1 MTISLDPY
9 LNFAG
14 NAREAM
20 EFYQSIFG
28 GELTISTFG
37 EYGIEGVP
45 ADGIMHAQLVTPAF
59 TIMASDALAGA
70 EQEWAGSRIHLAL
83 MGDDLDLLTGWYER
97 LAADGTPGQPL
108 QAQVWGDTY
117 GDVKDRFGIEWLFN
131 ISAA

>member
-1 MTISLDPY
+1 MAVQLFCY
-9 LNFAG
+9 LNFPG
-14 NAREAM
+14 NTREALAY
-20 EFYQSIFG
+20 YQEVFG
-28 GELTISTFG
+28 GEAAISTFG

-70 EQEWAGSRIHLAL
+70 EREWAGSRIHLAL

>member
-1 MTISLDPY
+1 MAVQLFCY
-9 LNFAG
+9 LNFPG
-14 NAREAM
+14 NTREALAY
-20 EFYQSIFG
+20 YQEVFG
-28 GELTISTFG
+28 GEAAISTFG

-45 ADGIMHAQLVTPAF
+45 GDGIMHAQLVTPAF